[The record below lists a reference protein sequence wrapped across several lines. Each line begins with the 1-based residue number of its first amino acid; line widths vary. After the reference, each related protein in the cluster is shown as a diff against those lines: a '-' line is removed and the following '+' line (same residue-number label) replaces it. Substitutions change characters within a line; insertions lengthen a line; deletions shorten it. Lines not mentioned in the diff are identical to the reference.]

1 MHKQISRNLSLHWL
15 ATSGFTIATL
25 LAIQPDDSLAQ
36 NCSPDPFLSEVCLP
50 ESLEQPYKSK
60 DLAKQTLIILP
71 CFGPCTLFPPAMT
84 YRPFEKDHA
93 QQSTSIGDLTPNPVN
108 SKTTKEESPTIET
121 KAASTLNVDGVNY
134 REIVSPNTIIY
145 TNHYSSSGF
154 NIWARGFGGKTSSAA
169 SRHRFADFSSA
180 GSQLGF
186 NIPLGRETRIGLF
199 GTYAAMDGRDGARSS
214 WNTDGWGG
222 GGYAEYKTENIHVRS
237 MISAGGYSGEHKRN
251 TNNTTKRG
259 DRSGNAWNG
268 VLSIGAP
275 FDSGNWIL
283 EPQALVSYTNTSL
296 DKFSEN
302 NADRDNRLR
311 YEAMEV
317 DQFGSELSLKF
328 TRPFRKSDRSLL
340 TPSVRVGWVADWG
353 QTGDSQKVI
362 LIESGEKESWGLN
375 SETTHGA
382 LLELGVEYTTNNF
395 NATSMGVY
403 AKGGGVLWSGDR
415 GPSWQASG
423 GINFKF

>member
-1 MHKQISRNLSLHWL
+1 MHSQISHSLALPWFT
-15 ATSGFTIATL
+15 TSGISIVAL
-25 LAIQPDDSLAQ
+25 LAIQPADSLAQ
-36 NCSPDPFLSEVCLP
+36 NCAPDPFLSEVCLP
-50 ESLEQPYKSK
+50 ESLEPPYKSK
-60 DLAKQTLIILP
+60 DSTKQTVIIPP
-71 CFGPCTLFPPAMT
+71 CFGPCTLFPPAMP
-84 YRPFEKDHA
+84 YRAFEKDHA
-93 QQSTSIGDLTPNPVN
+93 QQSTPIGDLTPNPVN
-108 SKTTKEESPTIET
+108 AKTTKEESPTMEI
-121 KAASTLNVDGVNY
+121 KAASTLNINGVNY
-134 REIVSPNTIIY
+134 GEIIKPNTIIQ
-145 TNHYSSSGF
+145 TSNYSRSGI
-154 NIWARGFGGKTSSAA
+154 NVWARGFGGKTSSAA

-186 NIPLGRETRIGLF
+186 DIPLSRETRIGLF

-214 WNTDGWGG
+214 WDTDGWGG
-222 GGYAEYKTENIHVRS
+222 GGYAAYRTDSIHVRS
-237 MISAGGYSGEHKRN
+237 MVSAGGYSGAYKRN
-251 TNNTTKRG
+251 TSNTTKRG

-302 NADRDNRLR
+302 NTDHDNRLR

-317 DQFGSELSLKF
+317 DQFASELSLKF

-353 QTGDSQKVI
+353 QTGDSQKVT
-362 LIESGEKESWGLN
+362 LIESGGKDRWSLN

-382 LLELGVEYTTNNF
+382 LLELGLEYTTNNF

-415 GPSWQASG
+415 GASWQASG

>member
-1 MHKQISRNLSLHWL
+1 MHSQISHSLALPWFT
-15 ATSGFTIATL
+15 TSGISLVAL
-25 LAIQPDDSLAQ
+25 LAIQPADSLAQ
-36 NCSPDPFLSEVCLP
+36 NCTPDPFLSEVCLP
-50 ESLEQPYKSK
+50 EPLEQPYQSK
-60 DLAKQTLIILP
+60 DSAKQTVIIPP

-84 YRPFEKDHA
+84 YRSFEKDHT
-93 QQSTSIGDLTPNPVN
+93 QESTFPGDLKPDPVN
-108 SKTTKEESPTIET
+108 SKTTAEKSPTMET
-121 KAASTLNVDGVNY
+121 KAASTLNINGVNY
-134 REIVSPNTIIY
+134 KEIVNPNTIIY
-145 TNHYSSSGF
+145 TNDYSSSGI
-154 NIWARGFGGKTSSAA
+154 NVWARGFGGKTSSAA

-186 NIPLGRETRIGLF
+186 DIPLSRETRIGLF

-214 WNTDGWGG
+214 WDTDGWGG
-222 GGYAEYKTENIHVRS
+222 GGYAEYRTDSIHIRS
-237 MISAGGYSGEHKRN
+237 MVSAGGYSGAHKRN
-251 TNNTTKRG
+251 TSNTTKRG

-283 EPQALVSYTNTSL
+283 EPQALASYTNTSL

-302 NADRDNRLR
+302 NTDHDNRLR

-317 DQFGSELSLKF
+317 DQFASELSLKF
-328 TRPFRKSDRSLL
+328 IRPFRKSDRSLL

-353 QTGDSQKVI
+353 QTGDSQKVT
-362 LIESGEKESWGLN
+362 LIESGKKDRWSLN
-375 SETTHGA
+375 NETTHGA

-395 NATSMGVY
+395 HATSMGVY

-415 GPSWQASG
+415 GASWQASG